1 MDLGL
6 KDLPA
11 LVAAA
16 GRGIGR
22 AVAEGLAREGARVAL
37 FARTESDVRRAAE
50 EIRAATRSDVLPL
63 VGDVTAAADVERLV
77 AAAGAH
83 FGGLRILVTNAGG
96 PPGGQFA
103 EMDDARWQ
111 AAFELNLLSVV
122 RLIRAAVPHLRAAGG
137 GRIVNIQ
144 STSVKQPID
153 GLILS
158 NAIRVGVVGLAKTLA
173 GELGRDGITI
183 NTVCPGRIHTQRLRS
198 LYAQRAQRQGTTLE
212 QALAAEAAMIP
223 LGRLGAPEEVAALAV
238 FLCSEPARYI
248 TGTTIQVDGGLVR
261 SLL

>member
-1 MDLGL
+1 MELGL
-6 KDLPA
+6 TDRPA

-16 GRGIGR
+16 GQGIGR

-37 FARTESDVRRAAE
+37 FARTEAEVAKAAR
-50 EIRAATRSDVLPL
+50 EIHAATGAEVLPL
-63 VGDVTAAADVERLV
+63 VGDVTAATDIDRVV
-77 AAAGAH
+77 AAAAARL
-83 FGGLRILVTNAGG
+83 GGLRILVTNAGG
-96 PPGGQFA
+96 PPFGSFD

-122 RLIRAAVPHLRAAGG
+122 RLVRAATPYLRAAQG

-144 STSVKQPID
+144 SSSIKQPID

-158 NAIRVGVVGLAKTLA
+158 NAVRAGVAGLAKTLA
-173 GELGRDGITI
+173 GELARDRITV
-183 NTVCPGRIHTQRLRS
+183 NTVCVGRINTERLRA
-198 LYAQRAQRQGTTLE
+198 LFAQRARTRGVSVE
-212 QALAAEAAMIP
+212 QARAQEEAQIP
-223 LGRLGAPEEVAALAV
+223 LGRLGTPEEVAALVV

-248 TGTTIQVDGGLVR
+248 TGATVQVDGGLVR

>member
-6 KDLPA
+6 GGAPA

-16 GRGIGR
+16 SKGIGR

-37 FARTESDVRRAAE
+37 FARTETDVRKAAE
-50 EIRAATRSDVLPL
+50 EIRAATGAEILPL
-63 VGDVTAAADVERLV
+63 AGDVARGDDVARVVAEAAQR
-77 AAAGAH
+77 
-83 FGGLRILVTNAGG
+83 FGGLRVLVTNAGG
-96 PPGGQFA
+96 PPLGAFDA
-103 EMDDARWQ
+103 MDDANWQ
-111 AAFELNLLSVV
+111 AAFELNLLSVI
-122 RLIRAAVPHLRAAGG
+122 RLIRAVVPPMRAGGG

-158 NAIRVGVVGLAKTLA
+158 NAIRTGVVGLAKTLA
-173 GELGRDGITI
+173 TELGKDRITV
-183 NTVCPGRIHTQRLRS
+183 NTVCPGRIGTDRLMGLLRR
-198 LYAQRAQRQGTTLE
+198 RASDAGITVDQVR
-212 QALAAEAAMIP
+212 AAEEARIP
-223 LGRLGAPEEVAALAV
+223 LGRLGTPEEVAAMVV

-248 TGTTIQVDGGLVR
+248 TGTTVQVDGGLVR